1 MTEEMTSPAPE
12 AATTGPVETS
22 PSPEAQAPISDILGS
37 DVPTA
42 APVDT
47 GPVDNSD
54 FMSLLGDNNDL
65 KVLVEKK
72 GWKSVEDA
80 LNSYSNLE
88 SKMGSKFENLTADEI
103 KEMNTKL
110 GVPQDTDGYDFG
122 GIEVADDIP
131 LDDTRLNDFKDM
143 ALQAGLTNE
152 QAARLV
158 NDVYSKEVVQIKEQQ
173 ALAKQQQEQDLNTL
187 KEEYGLAF
195 NDKKALA
202 NQALNEFDPSG
213 EALQALKDAGLQS
226 NPAIVKLL
234 VQIGEMTGEEPAK
247 GIKAERPSGAMAP
260 ADAKKEMSAM
270 LSDREFMR
278 RVNSGDTAA
287 QAKFESIGKM
297 MRGA

>member
-1 MTEEMTSPAPE
+1 MTSPAPE
-12 AATTGPVETS
+12 AATTSEAPQAA
-22 PSPEAQAPISDILGS
+22 PEVQGDILGGE
-37 DVPTA
+37 
-42 APVDT
+42 APVEAPVES

-54 FMSLLGDNNDL
+54 FIASLGDNNDL

-110 GVPQDTDGYDFG
+110 GIPQDVDGYDFG
-122 GIEVADDIP
+122 GIEVAEDVP

-143 ALQAGLTNE
+143 ALQAGLTND
-152 QAARLV
+152 QAAKLV
-158 NDVYSKEVVQIKEQQ
+158 NDVYAKEVTQIKEQQ
-173 ALAKQQQEQDLNTL
+173 ALIKQQQEQDLNTL

-234 VQIGEMTGEEPAK
+234 VQIGEMTGEESAK

-278 RVNSGDTAA
+278 RVNSGDRAA